1 MARKRMSL
9 AEGKLT
15 KTYLSQNMDKKEVP
29 AYVGNVSYK
38 NVVKFFVKN
47 SEGIYRIFYG
57 FRLKKTDNDANVISR
72 MLQTASIM
80 EDKGDLYKEMN
91 QPQRIY
97 TREMLSRL
105 KELCVNDAD
114 LYRNLTEGKLIEFVE
129 KYWVE
134 APYEEEFMNKMKDTC
149 NNHPEKVI
157 RPTKTKTDLGFY
169 WRK

>member
-1 MARKRMSL
+1 MARKKMNL

-29 AYVGNVSYK
+29 VYVGNVSYK

-47 SEGIYRIFYG
+47 SEGTYRIFYG
-57 FRLKKTDNDANVISR
+57 FRLKKTDKDANVISR
-72 MLQTASIM
+72 MLQTVAIM
-80 EDKGDLYKEMN
+80 EEKGNLYKEMN

-97 TREMLSRL
+97 TREMLGRL
-105 KELCVNDAD
+105 KELFVNDTD
-114 LYRNLTEGKLIEFVE
+114 LYRNLTEGKSIEFVE

-134 APYEEEFMNKMKDTC
+134 AQDEEEFMDKMEDTRK
-149 NNHPEKVI
+149 NRPEKAT
-157 RPTKTKTDLGFY
+157 RPTRTETDLGFY

>member
-1 MARKRMSL
+1 MARKKMNL

-47 SEGIYRIFYG
+47 SEGTYRIFYG
-57 FRLKKTDNDANVISR
+57 FRLKETDKDANVISR
-72 MLQTASIM
+72 MLQTVAIM
-80 EDKGDLYKEMN
+80 EDKGELYKEMN

-105 KELCVNDAD
+105 KELCVNNAD
-114 LYRNLTEGKLIEFVE
+114 LYRNLTEGNLIVFVE
-129 KYWVE
+129 KYWVK
-134 APYEEEFMNKMKDTC
+134 APNGEEFLNKMKDTC
-149 NNHPEKVI
+149 EKHPEKVI
-157 RPTKTKTDLGFY
+157 RQTKTETDLGFY